1 MPGYMILAMGTLIMY
16 KYDRPRRRRVGAAA
30 RWAILWIWC
39 DANVQRCRRIATGAS
54 RRVVVFL
61 VVAMHLVVVD
71 AAEEDKRERVM
82 LFNTR
87 GLAVSTPELAVAV
100 GAGYYFARA
109 ALEKLA
115 FIASVLETKGIDA
128 GVLLELI
135 CDPRQAKLLV
145 QWFRARG
152 YGLRVASGD
161 MCEVHGRRGV
171 RNSVAVFYKLSKLKE
186 LKSKPV
192 ARYGRCTIN
201 NGRSAAVKL
210 GERILRV
217 TLQRRDGSTLNLVA
231 WHGCHD
237 EAKFAAQLRA
247 MRELSES
254 GDAALVLTDV
264 NRRLSM
270 AHSSRASPLG
280 IGDKKW
286 ADFVGWNAQ
295 TADGCEPA
303 SGKVR

>member
-1 MPGYMILAMGTLIMY
+1 MSQDKWRGAAGETRRRIAPEYMILAMGTLIVY
-16 KYDRPRRRRVGAAA
+16 GYNRSRKRRVGAGTWRAA
-30 RWAILWIWC
+30 SLQWHDVSVRW
-39 DANVQRCRRIATGAS
+39 CRLIAAGAS
-54 RRVVVFL
+54 KRAAVFL
-61 VVAMHLVVVD
+61 MVAVHFVAVD
-71 AAEEDKRERVM
+71 ATEEATREKTM

-100 GAGYYFARA
+100 GAGYFFARA

-115 FIASVLETKGIDA
+115 FIAAVLETKGIDA

-186 LKSKPV
+186 LKGKPV
-192 ARYGRCTIN
+192 ARYSKCRT
-201 NGRSAAVKL
+201 NGSSGAAVKL

-217 TLQRRDGSTLNLVA
+217 ALQRRDGSTLNLVA

-237 EAKFAAQLRA
+237 EAKFAAQL
-247 MRELSES
+247 
-254 GDAALVLTDV
+254 
-264 NRRLSM
+264 
-270 AHSSRASPLG
+270 
-280 IGDKKW
+280 
-286 ADFVGWNAQ
+286 
-295 TADGCEPA
+295 
-303 SGKVR
+303 